1 MHFNFE
7 KKNFLHKMNLKRN
20 RSDEPTRFPAHLHG
34 RQEPKAFT
42 FFLLSFSSRE
52 SWFLTKR
59 LLERAKV
66 ACSQFPVLFR
76 LRTTMSGWALELWL
90 VRETRLRMV
99 GFGCSCFFRDRNS
112 VFVVFTTCGKL
123 VYHNGRP
130 TGTI

>member
-1 MHFNFE
+1 MNTKLKRNVCENLCETWIPRPISIARQTLFAGPVVVTLGDVSPHAFQLR
-7 KKNFLHKMNLKRN
+7 KKKILNKINLKRN

-76 LRTTMSGWALELWL
+76 LRTTMSGWALE
-90 VRETRLRMV
+90 
-99 GFGCSCFFRDRNS
+99 
-112 VFVVFTTCGKL
+112 
-123 VYHNGRP
+123 
-130 TGTI
+130 